1 MDHIKPDNVLE
12 QAFEYLKTNKVKLI
26 NVLKKDIPT
35 EKVSY
40 DLADKYG
47 YMVLSFKPNDSCL
60 LLLTDLK
67 TGQTKR
73 INLNILDAF
82 EDE

>member
-12 QAFEYLKTNKVKLI
+12 QAFEYLKTNN

-35 EKVSY
+35 EKVSC

-47 YMVLSFKPNDSCL
+47 YMVISFKPNDSCL

>member
-12 QAFEYLKTNKVKLI
+12 QAFEYLNTNKVKLI

-35 EKVSY
+35 EKVSC

-47 YMVLSFKPNDSCL
+47 YMVISFKPNDSCL